1 MLILFSWDCQYLRKL
16 SRNFCVFVFQ
26 EFVLA
31 DRRAKGEDVTKEP
44 EMRMVY
50 NDSRDGLS
58 RKARKG
64 EEPNVKFEPGIGTPK
79 SPELYATVQR
89 G

>member
-1 MLILFSWDCQYLRKL
+1 MKFLR
-16 SRNFCVFVFQ
+16 FIFQ
-26 EFVLA
+26 EFILA

-44 EMRMVY
+44 EMELRY

-58 RKARKG
+58 RRARED
-64 EEPNVKFEPGIGTPK
+64 EEPNVKFEPGLGTPE
-79 SPELYATVQR
+79 SPELYANVQR